1 MGSRPRELLFP
12 AKVLLGKE
20 VFMQEVMQD
29 LLLFLAITVPPILLG
44 FLLHFGLNMG
54 RKEEVSVPR
63 RRERRGGQKHPYHLQ
78 P

>member
-1 MGSRPRELLFP
+1 MH
-12 AKVLLGKE
+12 
-20 VFMQEVMQD
+20 EVMQD

-63 RRERRGGQKHPYHLQ
+63 RRAERHGGQKHPYHLQ